1 MSFDFSL
8 ITDHLPLLLVGA
20 LVTIEIT
27 ALAVAIGTM
36 IGLFVGVA
44 AMLLR
49 SGKPVRMSKRRGTM
63 VTFRELLDEVGA
75 DAARYTLI
83 SRSSNQM
90 IDFDIDAVKEKS
102 NANPVY
108 YVQYA
113 HARIC
118 SILRRAAG
126 LSAEEADALGMDEVA
141 RRAIG
146 DEVDFALL
154 TDPTE
159 LALARKLSE
168 LEELIAS
175 CARDRAP
182 FRLTHYAEE
191 LAGAYHAFYHDCQVL
206 PSEGRPVDAALSRAR
221 LAACDAV
228 RIVLALVLDLVG
240 VSAPEVM

>member
-1 MSFDFSL
+1 
-8 ITDHLPLLLVGA
+8 
-20 LVTIEIT
+20 
-27 ALAVAIGTM
+27 
-36 IGLFVGVA
+36 
-44 AMLLR
+44 
-49 SGKPVRMSKRRGTM
+49 M
-63 VTFRELLDEVGA
+63 VTFRELLDEVGS

-126 LSAEEADALGMDEVA
+126 VTAEEAEQLGMDAVA
-141 RRAIG
+141 ARAVG
-146 DEVDFALL
+146 ENVDLALL
-154 TDPTE
+154 TDPAE

-191 LAGAYHAFYHDCQVL
+191 LAGLYHAFYHDCQVL
-206 PSEGRPVDAALSRAR
+206 PSEGRPVAEELSRAR

-228 RIVLALVLDLVG
+228 RIVLALVLSLVG
-240 VSAPEVM
+240 VSAPTSM